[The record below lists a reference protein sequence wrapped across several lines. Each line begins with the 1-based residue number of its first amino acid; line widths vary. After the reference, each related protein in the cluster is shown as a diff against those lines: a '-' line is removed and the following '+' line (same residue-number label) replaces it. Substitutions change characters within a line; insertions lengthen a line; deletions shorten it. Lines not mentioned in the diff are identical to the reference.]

1 MDTPSLL
8 PCPFCGSPAR
18 LGCTPHAGEEKARI
32 LIQCRNVDCGA
43 TIEGRAGE
51 AAIVV
56 VAKWNRRTETKGNRT
71 MKETPKL
78 DDLYSCKEC
87 GMRLR
92 VEIACSGDDPKKIT
106 LKCCGK
112 QLTRTP
118 GDADAAA
125 TAAPLE
131 RKP

>member
-1 MDTPSLL
+1 
-8 PCPFCGSPAR
+8 
-18 LGCTPHAGEEKARI
+18 
-32 LIQCRNVDCGA
+32 V
-43 TIEGRAGE
+43 
-51 AAIVV
+51 
-56 VAKWNRRTETKGNRT
+56 
-71 MKETPKL
+71 KEFPKL
-78 DDLYSCKEC
+78 GDLYSCKEC

-92 VEIACSGDDPKKIT
+92 TEIACSCDDPKKIT

-125 TAAPLE
+125 APLE